1 MTGWHNGIQK
11 IYCDQFHIDDS
22 VIHKLMAN
30 TSISMNKIRQILR
43 LYDQG
48 KAKIAIADYVGVS
61 RITARKYIAAFEAC
75 GYPLKEVDALD
86 DKELNDLFG
95 EIKDKPAS
103 TNPKMEALIRCFPAM
118 EKELKRT
125 GVTRQLLWKDYI
137 KEFPDGYRYTQFCSY
152 FNLWQQRV
160 NPTMHRTHKV
170 GDKLFVDFAGKKLSY
185 VDKESGELVD
195 VEVFV
200 AILGASQLTY
210 IEAVSSQQKEDFVKA
225 CENTLHYIG
234 GVPSA
239 IVPDNLKAAVIKSHR
254 YEPTLNQTFESFAQH
269 YDTCVLPARAYK
281 PRDKALVEGAVRI
294 MYTRIYLPVKQK
306 TYHSLAELNTAIWE
320 NLETH
325 NNQML
330 QGRGYSRRMQFEEIE
345 RKELKPLPVDRFEMK
360 EQFWSRVKTDGHAY
374 LGQDKHYYSVPV
386 RFLNCKVKILYTDST
401 VEIFHKTERIAVHK
415 RDRTKHA
422 YTTNKSHL
430 NNLHRYSAERSPSLF
445 LERAAAI
452 HEDVR
457 LVVEAMLQTNRHEDQ
472 VNRSC
477 EGLLSLVKRYGP
489 DRLAG
494 ACRRAMDFGVHTR
507 FKSIQSILESNM
519 DSHREN
525 VFAKELPMP
534 SHKNIRGEKYYK

>member
-1 MTGWHNGIQK
+1 
-11 IYCDQFHIDDS
+11 
-22 VIHKLMAN
+22 MAN
-30 TSISMNKIRQILR
+30 TTISMNKIRQILR

-48 KAKIAIADYVGVS
+48 KGKQKIADYVEIS
-61 RITARKYIAAFEAC
+61 RNTVKKYIAAFEAC
-75 GYPLKEVDALD
+75 AYPIKEVDGLD
-86 DKELNDLFG
+86 DDELNDLFG
-95 EIKDKPAS
+95 EIKEKPKS
-103 TNPKMEALIRCFPAM
+103 KNRRMEALVRCFPKM

-125 GVTRQLLWKDYI
+125 GVTRATLHEEYM
-137 KEFPDGYRYTQFCSY
+137 KEFPNGYKYTQFCHY
-152 FNLWQQRV
+152 FNLWQEKV
-160 NPTMHRTHKV
+160 SPTMHQTHKV

-185 VDKESGELVD
+185 TDMETEEVIE

-210 IEAVSSQQKEDFVKA
+210 IEAVGSQQKEDFVKA

-306 TYHSLAELNTAIWE
+306 VYHSLAELNKAIWK
-320 NLETH
+320 NLEHH
-325 NNQML
+325 NNHL
-330 QGRGYSRRMQFEEIE
+330 LKGRDYSRRMQFEEIE
-345 RKELKPLPVDRFEMK
+345 RKELKPLPVDRFEIK
-360 EQFWSRVKTDGHAY
+360 DQVWSKVKTDGHAY
-374 LGQDKHYYSVPV
+374 LGQDKHYYSVPF
-386 RFLNCKVKILYTDST
+386 RFVHSKVKILYTAST
-401 VEIFHKTERIAVHK
+401 VEIFFKNERIAVHK
-415 RDRTKHA
+415 RDKA
-422 YTTNKSHL
+422 KYVYTTNKNHL
-430 NNLHRYSAERSPSLF
+430 SQRHQYSADRSPDRY

-452 HEDVR
+452 HDDVR
-457 LVVEAMLQTNRHEDQ
+457 AVIAVMLEGNRHVDQ
-472 VNRSC
+472 INRSC
-477 EGLLSLVKRYGP
+477 EGVLSLAKKFGP
-489 DRLAG
+489 ERLAG

-519 DSHREN
+519 DGHREN
-525 VFAKELPMP
+525 PFAGELPMP

>member
-1 MTGWHNGIQK
+1 
-11 IYCDQFHIDDS
+11 
-22 VIHKLMAN
+22 MAN
-30 TSISMNKIRQILR
+30 TTISMNKIRQILR

-48 KAKIAIADYVGVS
+48 KGKQSISDYVDIS
-61 RITARKYIAAFEAC
+61 RTTVKKYLAAFEAC
-75 GYPLKEVDALD
+75 GFPIKEVDALD
-86 DKELNDLFG
+86 DKSLEELFG
-95 EIKDKPAS
+95 KITAKPKNN
-103 TNPKMEALIRCFPAM
+103 NPRMEALIRCFPRV
-118 EKELKRT
+118 EKELKRV
-125 GVTRQLLWKDYI
+125 GVTRAVLWKDYI
-137 KEFPDGYRYTQFCSY
+137 KEFPDGYRYTQFCIY
-152 FNLWQQRV
+152 FKIWQEKV

-185 VDKESGELVD
+185 TDKDTGEIVD

-200 AILGASQLTY
+200 AVLGASQLTY

-294 MYTRIYLPVKQK
+294 MYTRVYVPVKEK
-306 TYHSLAELNTAIWE
+306 GYHSLADLNAAIWE
-320 NLETH
+320 NMEVH
-325 NNQML
+325 NNQLL
-330 QGRGYSRRMQFEEIE
+330 QGRSYSRRMQFEEIE
-345 RKELKPLPVDRFEMK
+345 RKELKPLPIDRFELRDH
-360 EQFWSRVKTDGHAY
+360 FWAKVKSDGHVC

-386 RFLNCKVKILYTDST
+386 RYLNCRVKLLFSEST
-401 VEIFHKTERIAVHK
+401 IEIFFKNERIAVHK
-415 RDRTKHA
+415 RDKTKHA

-430 NNLHRYSAERSPSLF
+430 NNMHRYSADRSPELY
-445 LERAAAI
+445 LQRATEI

-457 LVVEAMLQTNRHEDQ
+457 VVIESILQSNKHEDQ
-472 VNRSC
+472 ITRSC
-477 EGLLSLVKRYGP
+477 EGVLSLVKKFGAE
-489 DRLAG
+489 RLAG
-494 ACRRAMDFGVHTR
+494 ACRRAMYFGVHTR

-525 VFAKELPMP
+525 LFAEELPMP